1 MTIHLSP
8 EAKAKKNETSK
19 KHYHENKEY
28 YKKWTRENVASRLC
42 SVAKQRAKK
51 RGVEFSIT
59 KEDFDLP
66 EYCPVLGIKLEYNQD
81 SGAGGKFNS
90 YSLDR
95 IDSSK
100 GYIKGNVQVMSHQ
113 ANSMKFTATKEELIS
128 FAKWVLKEYD
138 K

>member
-1 MTIHLSP
+1 MTKHLSP
-8 EAKAKKNETSK
+8 EAKAKKNAASK

-28 YKKWTRENVASRLC
+28 YKQWIRENVASRLC

-51 RGVEFSIT
+51 RNIEFSIT
-59 KEDFDLP
+59 KEDLDLP

-128 FAKWVLKEYD
+128 FAKWVLKEYTE
-138 K
+138 